1 MKLNFKTLCAIG
13 SVLFGPVDAY
23 LGACDQTALDTTNKF
38 LKFSQIKETDSS
50 SESSEQNSAVKHI
63 KESDWFHNLKKLTI
77 DPKSLGHLIA
87 RMDGYRR
94 PLKSKDINALE
105 ELIIV
110 KPVRWSTIKRA
121 LRYFPTVNTISFD
134 KLNQNDDWHDAAEI
148 EYFRLVY
155 DEEKNGSMGI
165 LEESMN
171 VFDERPLSNENYN
184 QYINAIKLGD
194 HKEINSVLE
203 EISQLKDVEIN
214 VDQKETALTGTVSFA
229 SEDPVS
235 IINVLIQGN
244 KDANT
249 QNYDGKT
256 PLMIALERGYIE
268 SAESLLTVSTVNS
281 INSQDKKGKSA
292 LFYAITSEEITN
304 DSERLE
310 IVKLLIENGAI
321 PNQEVLDLAK
331 NSNYEQIFNELNKVQ
346 FFDEAV
352 DISILADRIVLRGNL
367 KKIKD
372 QDEILQHLGISKNS
386 ISKTSFFNSKKL
398 SLKELEARAK
408 KYLEISD
415 SSSDSDSSDWDSFD
429 WDSFDS
435 DSSDSDS
442 SDSDKGSI
450 INEQQALIEKKEQEE
465 RNKKNLILSD
475 IWSFISRYS
484 LNEKINSMYPWEIAF
499 VNKHFADVALLLKKG
514 AVVKSDAKF
523 LSYNRS
529 IAEKELAKANKETK
543 EMWKEINAALNVIND

>member
-1 MKLNFKTLCAIG
+1 M
-13 SVLFGPVDAY
+13 
-23 LGACDQTALDTTNKF
+23 
-38 LKFSQIKETDSS
+38 
-50 SESSEQNSAVKHI
+50 
-63 KESDWFHNLKKLTI
+63 
-77 DPKSLGHLIA
+77 
-87 RMDGYRR
+87 
-94 PLKSKDINALE
+94 
-105 ELIIV
+105 
-110 KPVRWSTIKRA
+110 
-121 LRYFPTVNTISFD
+121 
-134 KLNQNDDWHDAAEI
+134 
-148 EYFRLVY
+148 
-155 DEEKNGSMGI
+155 
-165 LEESMN
+165 
-171 VFDERPLSNENYN
+171 
-184 QYINAIKLGD
+184 
-194 HKEINSVLE
+194 
-203 EISQLKDVEIN
+203 
-214 VDQKETALTGTVSFA
+214 
-229 SEDPVS
+229 
-235 IINVLIQGN
+235 
-244 KDANT
+244 
-249 QNYDGKT
+249 
-256 PLMIALERGYIE
+256 
-268 SAESLLTVSTVNS
+268 STVNS

-310 IVKLLIENGAI
+310 IVKLLTENGAI

-331 NSNYEQIFNELNKVQ
+331 NSNYGQIFNELNKVQ

-352 DISILADRIVLRGNL
+352 NISILADRIVLRGNL

-429 WDSFDS
+429 
-435 DSSDSDS
+435 SDS

-475 IWSFISRYS
+475 IGSFISRYS

-543 EMWKEINAALNVIND
+543 EMRKEINAALNVINN

>member
-13 SVLFGPVDAY
+13 SVLFGSVDAY

-110 KPVRWSTIKRA
+110 KPVRWSTIKWA

-171 VFDERPLSNENYN
+171 VFDERPLTNENYN
-184 QYINAIKLGD
+184 RYMNAIKSGNRE
-194 HKEINSVLE
+194 EIKSVLE

-310 IVKLLIENGAI
+310 IVKLLTENGAI

-331 NSNYEQIFNELNKVQ
+331 NSNYEHIFNELKKVQ
-346 FFDEAV
+346 FFDEAFK
-352 DISILADRIVLRGNL
+352 ISILDDRIVLWGSL

-386 ISKTSFFNSKKL
+386 ISKTSFFDSKKL
-398 SLKELEARAK
+398 SLEELEARAK
-408 KYLEISD
+408 KYLESSD
-415 SSSDSDSSDWDSFD
+415 SSSDSDSSDLDSFD
-429 WDSFDS
+429 WDN
-435 DSSDSDS
+435 

-450 INEQQALIEKKEQEE
+450 INEQQALIEEEEQEKQ
-465 RNKKNLILSD
+465 NKVNLIRND
-475 IWSFISRYS
+475 IESFISRYS

-529 IAEKELAKANKETK
+529 IAEKELAKANKKTK
-543 EMWKEINAALNVIND
+543 EMWKEINAALNVINN

>member
-1 MKLNFKTLCAIG
+1 MK
-13 SVLFGPVDAY
+13 
-23 LGACDQTALDTTNKF
+23 
-38 LKFSQIKETDSS
+38 
-50 SESSEQNSAVKHI
+50 
-63 KESDWFHNLKKLTI
+63 
-77 DPKSLGHLIA
+77 
-87 RMDGYRR
+87 
-94 PLKSKDINALE
+94 
-105 ELIIV
+105 II
-110 KPVRWSTIKRA
+110 
-121 LRYFPTVNTISFD
+121 
-134 KLNQNDDWHDAAEI
+134 
-148 EYFRLVY
+148 
-155 DEEKNGSMGI
+155 
-165 LEESMN
+165 EESMN

-194 HKEINSVLE
+194 HKEIKSVLE

-214 VDQKETALTGTVSFA
+214 EDQKETALTGTVSFA

-292 LFYAITSEEITN
+292 LFYAITSEEIEN

-331 NSNYEQIFNELNKVQ
+331 NSNYGQIFNELNKVQ

-352 DISILADRIVLRGNL
+352 NISILADRIVLRGNL

-415 SSSDSDSSDWDSFD
+415 SSSDSDSSD
-429 WDSFDS
+429 
-435 DSSDSDS
+435 
-442 SDSDKGSI
+442 SDKGSI

-475 IWSFISRYS
+475 IGSFISRYS

-543 EMWKEINAALNVIND
+543 EMWKEINAALNVINN

>member
-1 MKLNFKTLCAIG
+1 
-13 SVLFGPVDAY
+13 
-23 LGACDQTALDTTNKF
+23 
-38 LKFSQIKETDSS
+38 
-50 SESSEQNSAVKHI
+50 
-63 KESDWFHNLKKLTI
+63 
-77 DPKSLGHLIA
+77 
-87 RMDGYRR
+87 
-94 PLKSKDINALE
+94 
-105 ELIIV
+105 
-110 KPVRWSTIKRA
+110 
-121 LRYFPTVNTISFD
+121 
-134 KLNQNDDWHDAAEI
+134 
-148 EYFRLVY
+148 
-155 DEEKNGSMGI
+155 
-165 LEESMN
+165 MN

-194 HKEINSVLE
+194 HKEIKSVLE

-214 VDQKETALTGTVSFA
+214 EDQKETALTGTVSFA

-292 LFYAITSEEITN
+292 LFYAITSEEIEN

-331 NSNYEQIFNELNKVQ
+331 NSNYGQIFNELNKVQ

-352 DISILADRIVLRGNL
+352 NISILADRIVLRGNL

-415 SSSDSDSSDWDSFD
+415 SSSDSDSSD
-429 WDSFDS
+429 
-435 DSSDSDS
+435 
-442 SDSDKGSI
+442 SDKGSI

-475 IWSFISRYS
+475 IGSFISRYS

-543 EMWKEINAALNVIND
+543 EMWKEINAALNVINN